1 MRIPFMSSY
10 IKRIY
15 YHTRLNFL
23 NQEEK
28 KVITK
33 NTSRACA
40 LAINLLNNT
49 NTNKIVCGSFNMGMA
64 DVYERVLIPPRT
76 PPRKKTLEKNM
87 FKLVKLNGWHD
98 QNWAIQLLRD
108 DETVHSL
115 KR

>member
-1 MRIPFMSSY
+1 MSSY

-23 NQEEK
+23 NREEK
-28 KVITK
+28 RVITK

-49 NTNKIVCGSFNMGMA
+49 NTNKIVCGSVNMCMA
-64 DVYERVLIPPRT
+64 DVYERVLIPSRI
-76 PPRKKTLEKNM
+76 PRKKTLEKNM
-87 FKLVKLNGWHD
+87 FQLVKLNGWHD
-98 QNWAIQLLRD
+98 QNWGIQLLRD
-108 DETVHSL
+108 DETVHNL